1 MIEFDQVSKVFP
13 GPNGGTTAVRN
24 FSAQLPAHT
33 TTVFVGSSG
42 SGKTT
47 LLRMVNRMV
56 DPTSGTVR
64 IDGEDI
70 SQLDPTQLRRRIG
83 YVMQNGGLL
92 PHKTVEHNIGTVLH
106 LQRKPKSEIR
116 ERVVELTELVGLD
129 TTMLRR
135 YPHQLSGGQQQRVGV
150 ARALAANPNILLMDE
165 PFGAVDPL
173 VRADLQQELLR
184 LQSEL
189 GKTIIFVTHDFD
201 EALILG
207 DRIIVFETGGVVA
220 QSGTGSEI
228 LANPASDFVAQF
240 AGLGRGLRELTGHQC
255 AGNTVLTDRHGRAV
269 GILSPDGAVPA
280 DPAPADPAPAARRA
294 PTESPRDDVD

>member
-1 MIEFDQVSKVFP
+1 MIEFDHVSKVFP
-13 GPNGGTTAVRN
+13 GPGGGTHAVRD

-70 SQLDPTQLRRRIG
+70 SHVNPVHLRRRIG

-92 PHKTVEHNIGTVLH
+92 PHKTVAANIATVLT
-106 LQRKPKSEIR
+106 LQRTPKAEIR
-116 ERVVELTELVGLD
+116 DRVAELIELVGLE
-129 TTMLRR
+129 TSMLRR

-150 ARALAANPNILLMDE
+150 ARALAPNPNILLMDE

-184 LQSEL
+184 LQSDL

-207 DRIIVFETGGVVA
+207 DRIFVFETGGVVA
-220 QSGTGSEI
+220 QEGSGAEI
-228 LANPASDFVAQF
+228 LAHPASDFVAQF
-240 AGLGRGLRELTGHQC
+240 AGLGRGTRELEIRTTSG
-255 AGNTVLTDRHGRAV
+255 ARILTDAHGRAV
-269 GILSPDGAVPA
+269 GRLKNSVAEN
-280 DPAPADPAPAARRA
+280 
-294 PTESPRDDVD
+294 PTEGRASEVG